1 DQTVVEG
8 SEVSLEGEASDSD
21 GSIVSY
27 EWLQLSS
34 DDIVTINNSDKAK
47 ASFDAPDV
55 EEEVEI
61 TFQLTVT
68 DDDGAQGIDSTIIK
82 IQPTPPTNTPPYV
95 NAGDDQTVVE
105 GSEVSLEGEASDSD
119 GSIVSY
125 EWLQLSSD
133 DIVTINNS

>member
-1 DQTVVEG
+1 VNAGDDQTVVEG

-61 TFQLTVT
+61 TFQLTV
-68 DDDGAQGIDSTIIK
+68 
-82 IQPTPPTNTPPYV
+82 
-95 NAGDDQTVVE
+95 
-105 GSEVSLEGEASDSD
+105 
-119 GSIVSY
+119 
-125 EWLQLSSD
+125 
-133 DIVTINNS
+133 